1 MRGGQ
6 RPFTKYLAVANRM
19 AEVVNDSA
27 PYFKA
32 TSSARW
38 ISRGFADASQSED
51 LSNPT

>member
-27 PYFKA
+27 QF
-32 TSSARW
+32 
-38 ISRGFADASQSED
+38 QSD
-51 LSNPT
+51 IIGALD